1 MVSFRQG
8 KFPSDEEELNHV
20 DKNLPSFCSAAVEQ
34 NIIKFSAPILVQ
46 DVIKGVRAVDPKG
59 KEAASTFELLAY
71 NEEEDIS
78 LVLATPITGRQHQ
91 LRVHLQGLGFP
102 IQNDTLYNGEI
113 TTKREESRKLEVI
126 EAMKDSCK
134 NDRSMENELSGITK
148 ETIQCAKDVCLVCN
162 GEAATY
168 FNDSQLLHQGHVIN
182 LHAFKYIIQFDG
194 KQKGESSS
202 KTNIIGEVKCTLNE
216 IPRWAK
222 EFKSTKLET
231 IMKE

>member
-1 MVSFRQG
+1 M
-8 KFPSDEEELNHV
+8 
-20 DKNLPSFCSAAVEQ
+20 
-34 NIIKFSAPILVQ
+34 
-46 DVIKGVRAVDPKG
+46 DPEG
-59 KEAASTFELLAY
+59 KEAVSTFELLAY
-71 NEEEDIS
+71 NQDKDIS
-78 LVLATPITGRQHQ
+78 LVLATPISGRQHQ

-113 TTKREESRKLEVI
+113 STKGEGSKKLEVI

-134 NDRSMENELSGITK
+134 NDRSMENKQSGITK

-182 LHAFKYIIQFDG
+182 LHAFKYILQFDG

-222 EFKSTKLET
+222 EFKSTKLEN